1 MTASDCRHEIA
12 VEVLC
17 VEGCPNC
24 QSLLGDVETLLART
38 GQRARVEVRT
48 VRSTGQARALRFLG
62 SPTLRVNGRD
72 VEPEADV
79 RSDYALGC
87 RLYRSDATV
96 SGKPSH
102 VLIARALKAAA
113 ASDARGSGHDGSS
126 CRRDEFGRPRR

>member
-1 MTASDCRHEIA
+1 MDRRREIA

-24 QSLLGDVETLLART
+24 QSLLGDVETLLAGT
-38 GQRARVEVRT
+38 GQRARVEVHT

-72 VEPEADV
+72 VEPEADA
-79 RSDYALGC
+79 RSDYGLGC
-87 RLYRSDATV
+87 RLYRSDDAV

-102 VLIARALKAAA
+102 VLVARALEAAA
-113 ASDARGSGHDGSS
+113 ASDARGRGDDGGSS
-126 CRRDEFGRPRR
+126 AR